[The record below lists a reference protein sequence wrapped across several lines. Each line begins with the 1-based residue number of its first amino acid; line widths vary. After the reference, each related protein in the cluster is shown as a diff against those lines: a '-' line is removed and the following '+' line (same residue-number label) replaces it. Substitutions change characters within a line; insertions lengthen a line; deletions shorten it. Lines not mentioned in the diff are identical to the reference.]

1 MHENFHIMKIDV
13 PSGVGAPPLDTQ
25 LLFTVATC
33 ILNLLPQLHVLTV
46 TSGFEVVQ
54 TVMKVEWKS
63 ATIMHGAQCV
73 MTPGVLLMQELHA
86 DSSDLYQQVY
96 ICNCMRMLI

>member
-1 MHENFHIMKIDV
+1 M
-13 PSGVGAPPLDTQ
+13 
-25 LLFTVATC
+25 
-33 ILNLLPQLHVLTV
+33 
-46 TSGFEVVQ
+46 VQ

-86 DSSDLYQQVY
+86 DSSDLYQQV
-96 ICNCMRMLI
+96 LAD